1 MKIKIA
7 CFKNA
12 CLGNDFKIGDK
23 FLLGGGKRKVP
34 RKEMKFLERGIAIW
48 AEIWYNVQH

>member
-12 CLGNDFKIGDK
+12 RLERKFKTGDK
-23 FLLGGGKRKVP
+23 FLLGGGKLKVP
-34 RKEMKFLERGIAIW
+34 RWENFGEGYCNLGGDM
-48 AEIWYNVQH
+48 V